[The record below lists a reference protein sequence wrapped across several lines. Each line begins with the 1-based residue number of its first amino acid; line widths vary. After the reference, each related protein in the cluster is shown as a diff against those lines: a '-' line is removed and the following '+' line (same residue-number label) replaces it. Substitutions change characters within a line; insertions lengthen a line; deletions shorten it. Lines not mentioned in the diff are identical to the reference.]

1 MRFVRFSLK
10 WLTDGADDISGD
22 DVQVG
27 IMDVPLD
34 TETQGNGYI
43 YDIQGRRVA
52 QPAAAGVYIMNG
64 KKVLVK

>member
-1 MRFVRFSLK
+1 
-10 WLTDGADDISGD
+10 
-22 DVQVG
+22 
-27 IMDVPLD
+27 MDVPLA